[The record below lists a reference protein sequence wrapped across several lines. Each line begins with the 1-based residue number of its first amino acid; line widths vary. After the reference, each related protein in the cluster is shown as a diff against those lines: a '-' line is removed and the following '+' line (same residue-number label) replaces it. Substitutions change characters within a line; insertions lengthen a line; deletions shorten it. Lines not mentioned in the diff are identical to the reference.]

1 MRFMAV
7 RDTLSRVTPK
17 RLEPKPKPKP
27 KPKPQPKSKSSKSKS
42 TSQPKSKSTP
52 RPAKDDTPK
61 TLTAKR
67 RTPRTLTLRRRTAK
81 AAPVSVRKPR
91 RPVLQRRSFL
101 SLAARSLVL
110 ALAILGMLAFA
121 VALAEVTLVPSPAS
135 VRLVHTNLTPGASI
149 RAYLD
154 QPSIREAA
162 KQIGGNVLLGAPF
175 GVLLPMLFPRTRGLV
190 RIVVLTAVVMLMIE
204 TTQGAIV
211 VGRAFDIDDVILNTT
226 GSLLGYLLL
235 GRSLG
240 RALHPRREHW
250 WHRMGYGRKPEV

>member
-1 MRFMAV
+1 MAV

-17 RLEPKPKPKP
+17 RLEPKP
-27 KPKPQPKSKSSKSKS
+27 QPKSNPKSKS
-42 TSQPKSKSTP
+42 TSQPKSKSKSKSTS

-67 RTPRTLTLRRRTAK
+67 RTPRILTLRRRAAK
-81 AAPVSVRKPR
+81 AAPAPVRKPR

-110 ALAILGMLAFA
+110 ALAIVGMLAFA

-211 VGRAFDIDDVILNTT
+211 VGRAFDIDDVILNTA